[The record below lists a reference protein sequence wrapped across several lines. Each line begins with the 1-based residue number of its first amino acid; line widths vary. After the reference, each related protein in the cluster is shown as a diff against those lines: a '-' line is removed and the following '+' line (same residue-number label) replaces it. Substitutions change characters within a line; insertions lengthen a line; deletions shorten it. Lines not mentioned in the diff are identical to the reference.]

1 MTATTAAVEA
11 VWRIES
17 GRLVAALARITDSF
31 VVAED
36 LAQDCL
42 EVALRQWPGNGI
54 PDHPASWL
62 MATAK
67 HLAIDHYR
75 RSANLSRKLA
85 TLAQDPHSRP
95 DGGDPMAAV
104 DDRLDTAVPDDLL
117 RLIFT
122 ACHPALAVDAQV
134 ALVLRTLGGLQTR
147 DIARAFMVSDKTM
160 GQRISRAKKVLTEQ
174 QITLELPPAADL
186 PARLDAVLRVL
197 YLIFSEGYA
206 ATSGDDWTRP
216 ELCSDAIRLGR
227 VLAVL
232 QPREPEVLGLL
243 GLMELQASRLP
254 ARTGP
259 NREPILLEDQ
269 DRRRWDANLIRR
281 GLGSLRAAEDLGGGP
296 YTVQAAIAACHA
308 QARSIEDTD
317 WRRVA
322 ALYTVLAHV
331 LPTPVVAVNRAVAV
345 GMADGPARGLEL
357 LDKLVDEPALAGYP
371 PLPAARATFLR
382 RLGRTNE
389 ARAEFQRAADCTSN
403 EGERLLYRR
412 QAGSLPTNERL
423 S

>member
-17 GRLVAALARITDSF
+17 GRLVAALARITGNF
-31 VVAED
+31 VIAED

-42 EVALRQWPGNGI
+42 EIALRQWPRDGI
-54 PDHPASWL
+54 PDHPGSWL

-67 HLAIDHYR
+67 HLAVDHHR
-75 RSANLSRKLA
+75 RSATLNRKLE
-85 TLAQDPHSRP
+85 TLARYPDRLP
-95 DGGDPMAAV
+95 DGGDPMAEV
-104 DDRLDTAVPDDLL
+104 DDRLDAAVPDDLL

-134 ALVLRTLGGLQTR
+134 ALVLRTLGGLRTG
-147 DIARAFMVSDKTM
+147 DIARAFMVSEKTM

-174 QITLELPPAADL
+174 QISFALPPAAAL

-197 YLIFSEGYA
+197 YLIFGEGYA

-227 VLAVL
+227 VLAAL
-232 QPREPEVLGLL
+232 QPAEPEVFGLL

-259 NREPILLEDQ
+259 NGEPILLEDQ
-269 DRRRWDANLIRR
+269 DRRRWDATLIRR
-281 GLGSLRAAEDLGGGP
+281 GLRSLRTAEDLGGGP
-296 YTVQAAIAACHA
+296 YTLQAAIAACHA
-308 QARSIEDTD
+308 QARSVDDTD

-331 LPTPVVAVNRAVAV
+331 LPSPVVALNRAVAV
-345 GMADGPARGLEL
+345 GMADGPARGLDL
-357 LDKLVDEPALAGYP
+357 LDQLVDEPALAGYP

-382 RLGRTNE
+382 RLGRTDE
-389 ARAEFQRAADCTSN
+389 AWAEFHRAADCTSN
-403 EGERLLYRR
+403 ERERLLYRS
-412 QAGSLPTNERL
+412 QAGSLSTNERL